1 MSANPR
7 PDLFVI
13 EDPLSGFDGEL
24 TSENMALLAERVQER
39 DRLLKD
45 AKAELAELEDVL
57 TERDSTLKS
66 LEGKLRKAKRD
77 REREA
82 RDSDLWPIAERLFL
96 IWKKATGNRSPRS
109 QLTADRF
116 ELVAPFL
123 KGAEQDVIGRQ
134 PGPPRNALEDCC
146 AAIIGRVFDH
156 FSTTRAN
163 GSTKRY
169 YEWDR
174 IFGSADG
181 FEDSKDRR
189 PRDWR
194 DRLAKL
200 DEGPR

>member
-1 MSANPR
+1 MSAQR
-7 PDLFVI
+7 PELTVI

-24 TSENMALLAERVQER
+24 SPANLDLLARRVQEL
-39 DRLLKD
+39 DAALKA
-45 AKAELAELEDVL
+45 AKGEIAELGDVL

-66 LEGKLRKAKRD
+66 LEAKLRKAKRD
-77 REREA
+77 REHEA
-82 RDSDLWPIAERLFL
+82 RGSDLWPIAERLFA
-96 IWKKATGNRSPRS
+96 IWKRATGNKSPRS

-123 KGAEQDVIGRQ
+123 RGAEQDTITTE

-156 FSTTRAN
+156 YSVVRAN
-163 GSTKRY
+163 GSTKRFW
-169 YEWDR
+169 EWDR
-174 IFGSADG
+174 IFGSADN
-181 FEDSKDRR
+181 FEDSRDRR

-194 DRLAKL
+194 QRLAQI